1 MGAWL
6 VLLLA
11 LVGSARAHIV
21 VGEKSLQQ
29 HVAESRT
36 VIIARVLD
44 PAARYRSAEGRIER
58 PVLEVEVEETLKG
71 LATQSP
77 LRIAQHGHGVAT
89 YRPGDRAI
97 FFLDP
102 IEAHRELR
110 ALEGPGAPTHVS
122 TQEHDEAFVLGP
134 PDGERMLGAVRA
146 YVKVADATLDAAT
159 RTGLLRKATLDL
171 LESRSGPLGASALSS
186 LVASPSI
193 ELLRREDLP
202 RLDALLVDAE
212 RPPGFRAGLLAELE
226 RRRLVE
232 GEARWTRL
240 LASSPREDLPATIRA
255 VGPRAGDALESHLL
269 RLLKDGDERIA
280 AEAALALGRP
290 GRVRAVPELAK
301 AIGTGGP
308 RLRGASIR
316 ALEAIGTTE
325 ARQALERIAAEHP
338 DATTRRRA
346 AAALGT
352 HFREAK
358 ASSAR

>member
-89 YRPGDRAI
+89 YRPVRPGDLLPRPHRSASRAARARRSRRADPR
-97 FFLDP
+97 LDP
-102 IEAHRELR
+102 GARRGLR
-110 ALEGPGAPTHVS
+110 AR
-122 TQEHDEAFVLGP
+122 P

-269 RLLKDGDERIA
+269 RLLKDSDERIA